1 MKKLSK
7 DDIYNAL
14 CAVFFAEEV
23 RLQERISDIQYR
35 MWQRGADANVII
47 ELIQAQARFDYFR
60 LIVIFVR
67 ILLKMKM
74 LLILFKKVK

>member
-60 LIVIFVR
+60 TYMLDVLNF
-67 ILLKMKM
+67 LKN
-74 LLILFKKVK
+74 FDR

>member
-1 MKKLSK
+1 MRCLKKLSK

-14 CAVFFAEEV
+14 CAVFFNEEIRLENSV
-23 RLQERISDIQYR
+23 REIEYR

-60 LIVIFVR
+60 TY
-67 ILLKMKM
+67 ILDVLRF
-74 LLILFKKVK
+74 LNNFDR

>member
-1 MKKLSK
+1 MSK

-23 RLQERISDIQYR
+23 RLQDRISDIQYR

-60 LIVIFVR
+60 TYMLDVLNF
-67 ILLKMKM
+67 LKN
-74 LLILFKKVK
+74 FDR